1 MFTCNKKVTV
11 DDTFG
16 HRNDACP
23 WVIHT
28 MYDFMCEGA
37 GTDIPM
43 RRFDYFINRSD
54 NFVTHAVHVHTYMD
68 GDVLNRCM

>member
-1 MFTCNKKVTV
+1 
-11 DDTFG
+11 
-16 HRNDACP
+16 
-23 WVIHT
+23 